1 MFHIVLLEPRM
12 PGNVGTIGRLA
23 VATGCTL
30 HLIKPYGFKA
40 IDEEKVK
47 RAGMDYWADL
57 DYIEYENIDA
67 FWAKHPISD
76 RHFLTTKKAPN
87 HYFEN
92 EYKAGDYFY
101 MGREDVGLP
110 EELTELH
117 SEKCISIPMKAKARS
132 LNVANAASVVV
143 YEAWRQCVRNG
154 SLEI

>member
-57 DYIEYENIDA
+57 NFVEYENIEA
-67 FWAKHPISD
+67 FWQAHPFGD
-76 RHFLTTKKAPN
+76 RHFLTTKKATKLYTEFTFLPN
-87 HYFEN
+87 DFLYF
-92 EYKAGDYFY
+92 
-101 MGREDVGLP
+101 GREDVGLP
-110 EELTELH
+110 KSLTD
-117 SEKCISIPMKAKARS
+117 KYANTCMSIPMVAGARS
-132 LNVANAASVVV
+132 LNIANAASVVV
-143 YEAWRQCVRNG
+143 YEAWRQNG
-154 SLEI
+154 